1 MIFLE
6 VLRFISGDAGLEQ
19 QQQAFIAVL
28 FVPNLA
34 NLLAACQE
42 FFGGSV
48 EAAGHPRAVS
58 VCLAGTEQ

>member
-6 VLRFISGDAGLEQ
+6 VLRFISGYAGLE

-28 FVPNLA
+28 SVPNLA

-48 EAAGHPRAVS
+48 EAAGHPRAAS

>member
-19 QQQAFIAVL
+19 HQAFIAVL
-28 FVPNLA
+28 SVPNLA

-42 FFGGSV
+42 LFGGSV
-48 EAAGHPRAVS
+48 EAAGHPRAAS

>member
-6 VLRFISGDAGLEQ
+6 VLRFISGYAGLE

-28 FVPNLA
+28 SVPNLA